1 MSEILHQTAN
11 FLKEDFSLPEVKEAL
26 TEENLVQALTPVIS
40 RMLDRE
46 FERLLNICYRI
57 DLGESRLKKILHE
70 SDPKHM
76 AADLAQALVKRQIQ
90 KIEIRQKYS
99 Q

>member
-1 MSEILHQTAN
+1 MSEILQHTAA
-11 FLKEDFSLPEVKEAL
+11 FLKEDFQLPEVKEEL
-26 TEENLVQALTPVIS
+26 TEEILAQTLKPIIS

-57 DLGESRLKKILHE
+57 DLGETKLKKILHE
-70 SDPKHM
+70 SDPEHM
-76 AADLAQALVKRQIQ
+76 AEDLAQALVKRQIQ

>member
-1 MSEILHQTAN
+1 MTEILHQTAI

-26 TEENLVQALTPVIS
+26 TEENLVHALTPVIS

-57 DLGESRLKKILHE
+57 DLGESKLKKILHE
-70 SDPKHM
+70 SDPEHI
-76 AADLAQALVKRQIQ
+76 AADLARALVKRQIQ